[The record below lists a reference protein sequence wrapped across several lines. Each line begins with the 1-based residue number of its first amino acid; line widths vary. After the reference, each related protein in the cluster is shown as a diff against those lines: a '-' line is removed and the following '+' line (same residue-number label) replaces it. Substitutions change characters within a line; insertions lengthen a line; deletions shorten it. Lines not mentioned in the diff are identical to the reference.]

1 LFTRWLGHTVIA
13 MIAPV
18 GFARPAGTCLPGA
31 AAVRATQVRLD
42 S

>member
-1 LFTRWLGHTVIA
+1 LGHTVIA

-31 AAVRATQVRLD
+31 AAACATQALLD

>member
-1 LFTRWLGHTVIA
+1 LAIRRLGDTVIA
-13 MIAPV
+13 MFAPV

-31 AAVRATQVRLD
+31 AAVRATQARLD

>member
-1 LFTRWLGHTVIA
+1 MF
-13 MIAPV
+13 APV
-18 GFARPAGTCLPGA
+18 GFVRPAGTCLPGA